1 MMGRISES
9 VTAVAP
15 SEIRPKVF
23 LGCIPQILLL
33 VAGAASGTASSGLLG
48 GLVGSTASR
57 TAGSGLLSGL
67 VAGATGRTASSGLLG
82 GLVGSAAGRAT
93 GGRLLGGL
101 VSSAASGTA
110 GSGLL
115 GRLIGSATGRTAGSG
130 LLSGLVGSTASRSR
144 GGSRL
149 FVPAKEIRK
158 SHNCYLQIIFSGR
171 FAPCVFIVPEPYFRH
186 KYAQYCGMVTSG

>member
-33 VAGAASGTASSGLLG
+33 VAGATGRTAGSGLLGGLVSCTASRTASSGLLG

-57 TAGSGLLSGL
+57 TAGSGLL
-67 VAGATGRTASSGLLG
+67 G
-82 GLVGSAAGRAT
+82 GLVSCAASRTAGSG
-93 GGRLLGGL
+93 LLGGL
-101 VSSAASGTA
+101 VSSAAS
-110 GSGLL
+110 
-115 GRLIGSATGRTAGSG
+115 
-130 LLSGLVGSTASRSR
+130 RSR

-149 FVPAKEIRK
+149 LVPAKEIRK
-158 SHNCYLQIIFSGR
+158 SHSCLPPNTIQWAFRPPVSLLYLNHISGTSTHN
-171 FAPCVFIVPEPYFRH
+171 IVVWLPPGNHQNLPF
-186 KYAQYCGMVTSG
+186 